1 MGGKQINR
9 SYRVPIIYC
18 VFSVLWIL
26 FSDRIAFAT
35 SPSLET
41 ANLYSTI
48 KGLVF
53 VLISTVLIFFLI
65 RADETRKAKLLN
77 EIVAVQR
84 SFNLL
89 FEDNP
94 QPMWIFENKTLE
106 IMAVN
111 SAACRKYGYS
121 ADEFCKL
128 KILDLVTDEQIPA
141 VFKTISDHRDELRHS
156 GPWEHVKK
164 DGEHIMVQV
173 VAHQLRSVGFNSTL
187 VSIVDVTEQQ
197 KTLDVLGTT
206 MQERDDFEFFGF
218 TASHDLKAHLRAII
232 GYSEILENEYKK
244 DLNEEGL
251 SFVRQINKA
260 GHAMNVMLDDMMV
273 LTKISRKS
281 LEFQQLNL
289 SEIFT
294 ETVKTLKIQEPDRQI
309 EISIQ
314 QNMTVTGDNGAI
326 QLIVLN
332 LLQNAWKYTKK
343 TEHAWI
349 KVGSF
354 IDENEKEVFFVKD
367 NGVGFDAANAEKIFE
382 PFARGH
388 ANSSF
393 DGMGIGLSV
402 VRRAVERH
410 NGRVW
415 AESEPDKGASFFF
428 TLG

>member
-35 SPSLET
+35 APSLET

-53 VLISTVLIFFLI
+53 VLLSTVLIFFLI
-65 RADETRKAKLLN
+65 KADETRKAKLLN

-141 VFKTISDHRDELRHS
+141 VFKTISDHQDELRHS
-156 GPWEHVKK
+156 GPWEHVTK

-187 VSIVDVTEQQ
+187 VSIIDVTEQQ

-232 GYSEILENEYKK
+232 GYSEILENEYQK

-251 SFVRQINKA
+251 GFVRQINKA

-314 QNMTVTGDNGAI
+314 PNMTVTGDNGAI

-343 TEHAWI
+343 TENALI

-354 IDENEKEVFFVKD
+354 IDENEKVVFFVKD
-367 NGVGFDAANAEKIFE
+367 NGVGFDPANAEKIFE